1 MPDPKTILTTVRDA
15 LAAAEA
21 AGDNWCDAVD
31 SALGRIGVEVD
42 DTATRKADAD
52 GHGPLAILADGGEI
66 WDEPHAGALTL
77 YDADGPRIESVPR

>member
-52 GHGPLAILADGGEI
+52 SHGPLAILADGGAV
-66 WDEPHAGALTL
+66 WA
-77 YDADGPRIESVPR
+77 ESDTCSLVLCVGGELVARVAR